1 MLIADVS
8 GHGVPAAM
16 LTGVLKVLFQSGIE
30 QFADP
35 GLLLRWLNE
44 ALPAYLA
51 RGEFLTAF
59 LGIWRPETRTLH
71 YSGVGHPSPLLVLGE
86 GHGVKRL
93 EVERGLVG
101 IETGAL
107 FTDMSVQLEPGQRLV
122 LYTDGITEAGNT
134 QQELF
139 GEERLIEVCTRAAG
153 EPVESLV
160 ESVFS
165 EVERFS
171 QGQVQMDD
179 QAILAMEATA

>member
-1 MLIADVS
+1 
-8 GHGVPAAM
+8 
-16 LTGVLKVLFQSGIE
+16 
-30 QFADP
+30 
-35 GLLLRWLNE
+35 
-44 ALPAYLA
+44 
-51 RGEFLTAF
+51 
-59 LGIWRPETRTLH
+59 
-71 YSGVGHPSPLLVLGE
+71 
-86 GHGVKRL
+86 
-93 EVERGLVG
+93 
-101 IETGAL
+101 
-107 FTDMSVQLEPGQRLV
+107 MSVQLEPGQRLV

>member
-1 MLIADVS
+1 
-8 GHGVPAAM
+8 M

-44 ALPAYLA
+44 TLPAYLA

-59 LGIWRPETRTLH
+59 LGIWRPETRTLY

-93 EVERGLVG
+93 EIERGLIG

-134 QQELF
+134 QRELL
-139 GEERLIEVCTRAAG
+139 GRNV
-153 EPVESLV
+153 
-160 ESVFS
+160 
-165 EVERFS
+165 
-171 QGQVQMDD
+171 
-179 QAILAMEATA
+179 